1 MSITERAITAADKG
15 VSITRMT
22 EHDLLEVVEIEEN
35 SGLSRWGWAA
45 YYAEL
50 QGSNRHLMLVARL
63 ANLEKRR
70 SSQSLAGYI
79 VARMGANELHIN
91 NVAVRENYRRKGIG
105 RDLLNRILEE
115 GRRSAVSRAFLE
127 LRAGNSAALALY
139 EECGFHLTARRKK
152 YYSEPPEDALVM
164 IMKLKETLDPLL

>member
-1 MSITERAITAADKG
+1 MSITERAVTAADNG

-50 QGSNRHLMLVARL
+50 QGRNRHLMLVARL
-63 ANLEKRR
+63 NNVEKRR
-70 SSQSLAGYI
+70 GSYSLAGYI

-91 NVAVRENYRRKGIG
+91 NVAVRESYRRRAIG

-115 GRRSAVSRAFLE
+115 GRRSAVPSAFLE

-139 EECGFHLTARRKK
+139 EECGFRVTSRRKK

-164 IMKLKETLDPLL
+164 IAQLV